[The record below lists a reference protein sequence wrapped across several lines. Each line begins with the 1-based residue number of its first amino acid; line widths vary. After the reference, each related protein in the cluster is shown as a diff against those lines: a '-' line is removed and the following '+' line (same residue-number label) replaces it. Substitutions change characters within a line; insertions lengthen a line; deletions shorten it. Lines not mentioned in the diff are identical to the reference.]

1 MVPQAET
8 DTRPVL
14 IVAGPTASGKSA
26 LALAAALVFDGVVIN
41 ADSMQVYRE
50 LRILTARPDPDAE
63 SRVPHRLYGMLSVRD
78 TCSAAR
84 WRAMAVAEIAAAH
97 QTDRLPVICGGTGLY
112 LRALTDGLSP
122 IPEIPDPVRE
132 AVRERLAREGLPT
145 LYAALEAVD
154 PITAARLPPGDTQRI
169 ARALEVHSATGRPL
183 AEWQAVPAEGPPPG
197 LRFMTILLQ
206 PPRAVLYAA
215 CNARLETMMA
225 EGALA
230 EVQALRQSGTDPTLP
245 AMKALGVPDFLRHLA
260 GDMTRA
266 DAVAAAQQ
274 ATRRYAKRQ
283 STWFNNQIIADLTI
297 KEKYSEKLND
307 KIFSF
312 IRQNLLTPA
321 T

>member
-63 SRVPHRLYGMLSVRD
+63 FRVPHRLYGALSVRD

-84 WRAMAVAEIAAAH
+84 WRTMAVAEIAAAH

-122 IPEIPDPVRE
+122 IPEIPDPVRK
-132 AVRERLAREGLPT
+132 AVRERLAREGVPT

-169 ARALEVHSATGRPL
+169 TRALEVHSATGRPL

-230 EVQALRQSGTDPTLP
+230 EVQ
-245 AMKALGVPDFLRHLA
+245 
-260 GDMTRA
+260 
-266 DAVAAAQQ
+266 
-274 ATRRYAKRQ
+274 
-283 STWFNNQIIADLTI
+283 
-297 KEKYSEKLND
+297 
-307 KIFSF
+307 
-312 IRQNLLTPA
+312 
-321 T
+321 

>member
-63 SRVPHRLYGMLSVRD
+63 FRVPHRLYGMLSVRD

-132 AVRERLAREGLPT
+132 AVRERLAREGLPA

-169 ARALEVHSATGRPL
+169 TRALEVHSATGRPL
-183 AEWQAVPAEGPPPG
+183 AEWQAVPAEGPSPG

>member
-63 SRVPHRLYGMLSVRD
+63 FRVPHRLYGALSVRD

-122 IPEIPDPVRE
+122 IPEIPDPVRK

-169 ARALEVHSATGRPL
+169 TRALEVHSATGRPL

-245 AMKALGVPDFLRHLA
+245 AMKALGVPDFLRYLA

-266 DAVAAAQQ
+266 YAVAAAQQ

>member
-1 MVPQAET
+1 MV
-8 DTRPVL
+8 D
-14 IVAGPTASGKSA
+14 AS
-26 LALAAALVFDGVVIN
+26 
-41 ADSMQVYRE
+41 
-50 LRILTARPDPDAE
+50 
-63 SRVPHRLYGMLSVRD
+63 
-78 TCSAAR
+78 
-84 WRAMAVAEIAAAH
+84 
-97 QTDRLPVICGGTGLY
+97 
-112 LRALTDGLSP
+112 
-122 IPEIPDPVRE
+122 
-132 AVRERLAREGLPT
+132 
-145 LYAALEAVD
+145 
-154 PITAARLPPGDTQRI
+154 
-169 ARALEVHSATGRPL
+169 ARARSRARMERG
-183 AEWQAVPAEGPPPG
+183 GPPPG